1 MLAKYRLALVD
12 CTDANGNTPIS
23 EASAGGQPDTI
34 RLLFKLGGDPNS
46 KGAYGRTPLYRAAFG
61 GHAEA
66 VKVNQV
72 VSLVL
77 CSTCIECCTV
87 CLHVRES
94 VCLQLIH
101 SLCTM
106 VHDVFSQRPHHS

>member
-1 MLAKYRLALVD
+1 MQLDAALANSPVKLHPVLLAKYRLALVD

-34 RLLFKLGGDPNS
+34 RLLFKLGGDPNT

-66 VKVNQV
+66 VKVTLRDFHWCCV
-72 VSLVL
+72 YVRMCMRVSMCDYERYV
-77 CSTCIECCTV
+77 EG
-87 CLHVRES
+87 R
-94 VCLQLIH
+94 
-101 SLCTM
+101 M
-106 VHDVFSQRPHHS
+106 